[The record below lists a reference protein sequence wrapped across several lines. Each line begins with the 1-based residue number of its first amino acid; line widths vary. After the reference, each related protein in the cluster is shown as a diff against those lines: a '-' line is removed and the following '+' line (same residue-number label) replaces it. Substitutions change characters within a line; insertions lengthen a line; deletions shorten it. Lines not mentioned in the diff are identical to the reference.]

1 MFWGL
6 WVFCFQVMA
15 SLYHCGAVLYSDDYM
30 VVYLKGKK
38 KCQRKPS
45 NIYFN
50 FLKSVNINSGNMLL
64 HD

>member
-1 MFWGL
+1 
-6 WVFCFQVMA
+6 MA
-15 SLYHCGAVLYSDDYM
+15 SLYRCGAVLHSDDYM

-45 NIYFN
+45 NIYFS